1 MLFIVA
7 FLVLFIAFVKE
18 NDKLSEASRAT
29 SIGIIVVLVVLYI
42 VFGIV
47 LG

>member
-29 SIGIIVVLVVLYI
+29 SIGIIVVLIVLYI